1 MRYYYNRK
9 TTVEESCDLTVQ
21 QLKKYGLLKPGFNA
35 IPIEWV
41 TKPTGKR
48 TRIVVAVDISTDDPF
63 VLLMY
68 TLTDRNGNKTD
79 YNYEVSLLKM
89 PCNFGGIRYW
99 FACPICS
106 RRVGNLYRPP
116 GDIYFCCRGCHNL
129 TYNSRNESRLGRFGN
144 ICYNIVAER
153 KIEELYSQIKRWTWR
168 GRPTR
173 KVRKLRALER
183 KADVSVGYALEQLER
198 LEARISK
205 H

>member
-1 MRYYYNRK
+1 MRYYYSRK
-9 TTVEESCDLTVQ
+9 ITVEESCDLTVQ

-79 YNYEVSLLKM
+79 YNYTVSLLKT

-99 FACPICS
+99 FACPVCFT
-106 RRVGNLYRPP
+106 RVGSLYLPP
-116 GDIYFCCRGCHNL
+116 SQIYFCCRGCHNL

-144 ICYNIVAER
+144 IGYNIIADR

-168 GRPTR
+168 GRSTR
-173 KVRKLRALER
+173 KVRRLLSLER
-183 KADVSVGYALEQLER
+183 KAGVLGEYSMRQIEK